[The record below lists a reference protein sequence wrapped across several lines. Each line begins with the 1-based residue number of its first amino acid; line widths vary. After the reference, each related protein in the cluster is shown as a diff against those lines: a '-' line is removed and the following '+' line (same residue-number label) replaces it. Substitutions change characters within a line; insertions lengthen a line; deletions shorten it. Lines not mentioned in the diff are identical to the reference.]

1 MNAKFSIRIPAIVL
15 TLLLA
20 LGLATRAQAQANP
33 NAALLDDAYATLAQA
48 DHDYKGHR
56 AKAMEQ
62 IKLGLKELGTD
73 VSGHGKGREPQG
85 TSDVQLR
92 AALGLL
98 QQAQGNLTGKPLK
111 HVNNAIGQLNT
122 ALAIK

>member
-1 MNAKFSIRIPAIVL
+1 MNAKFLIRIPAVVL

-33 NAALLDDAYATLAQA
+33 NTVLLDDAYATLAHA

-62 IKLGLKELGTD
+62 IKAGLKELGTD
-73 VSGHGKGREPQG
+73 ISSHGRGREPQG
-85 TSDVQLR
+85 TSDAQLR
-92 AALGLL
+92 AALDLL
-98 QQAQGNLTGKPLK
+98 QQAKTGLAGKP
-111 HVNNAIGQLNT
+111 HRHIDNAIKQLNI